1 MAKIR
6 VHRIAGRK
14 ARPPNFGGAIM
25 REIKRTIN
33 QDVKP
38 DVLSHFKDI
47 VQNWEHKPK
56 FIAKTVV
63 RKGEIALIARA
74 AGKNAKIWHYVSRGT
89 RPHKIR
95 AKAGGVLAFQWGG
108 PGSYQPKTYNNPVS
122 WGGPGTVRGGKA
134 TFRQE
139 VDHPGTEPR
148 LFEEEVARVE
158 GPRFQGRVS
167 AAIRRGKRKA
177 WQQSG
182 YRRPR

>member
-89 RPHKIR
+89 RPHDIS
-95 AKAGGVLAFQWGG
+95 AKPGKRLAFMWGG
-108 PGSYQPKTYNNPVS
+108 HGSYQPKTSPGPY
-122 WGGPGTVRGGKA
+122 WGGPGTVRGG
-134 TFRQE
+134 TLHRPQT
-139 VDHPGTEPR
+139 VRHPGTEPR